1 MNQTNDLPTGESPDD
16 QTDKDMAEAD
26 RANGELS
33 PDNDATNDTEARY
46 GEDESP
52 A

>member
-1 MNQTNDLPTGESPDD
+1 MSDD
-16 QTDKDMAEAD
+16 HTPADHDDDDDEGGDEAD
-26 RANGELS
+26 E
-33 PDNDATNDTEARY
+33 PVNDTEARY